1 MLSLFA
7 DAARTIVSGKAEV
20 VACAMNLKEGV
31 SYGDP
36 PYRPAEGTFS
46 HFAYLG
52 RNVEEMILT
61 GKPTYPVERCLLT
74 TGALEAALTRC
85 EKRSFALFS
94 CEKRSPAKTGSGQ
107 TRRKFQNREN
117 IPCSR
122 YDGHARHLTPHL
134 DVVYTSFPDDGS
146 ALIRPRASAPTGASL
161 MDWPPSREEVA
172 EAAAKL

>member
-1 MLSLFA
+1 MPPSRVTPAGWQYVANPNQWVGPAALLSLCA
-7 DAARTIVSGKAEV
+7 DAARTIVSGKTEV

-85 EKRSFALFS
+85 EKRSVA
-94 CEKRSPAKTGSGQ
+94 
-107 TRRKFQNREN
+107 
-117 IPCSR
+117 
-122 YDGHARHLTPHL
+122 PHL
-134 DVVYTSFPDDGS
+134 
-146 ALIRPRASAPTGASL
+146 L
-161 MDWPPSREEVA
+161 
-172 EAAAKL
+172 